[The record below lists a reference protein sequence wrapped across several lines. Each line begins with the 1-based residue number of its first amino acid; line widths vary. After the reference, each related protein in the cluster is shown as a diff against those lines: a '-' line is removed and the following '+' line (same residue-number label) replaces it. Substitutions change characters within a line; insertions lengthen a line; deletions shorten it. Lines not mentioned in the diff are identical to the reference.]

1 MCVCCGA
8 VYSHPDAQD
17 CDTAPSRCYCSNLPV
32 ANCTAAYP
40 ATTAATTTTTPTDKD
55 NTPLIAGAV
64 VGSLLFLAV
73 VALVVFFFRQRIS
86 KAKSPSFSELPES

>member
-1 MCVCCGA
+1 MCL
-8 VYSHPDAQD
+8 
-17 CDTAPSRCYCSNLPV
+17 CSNLPL

-40 ATTAATTTTTPTDKD
+40 ATTTATAATTTATTTATTAIPTDKD